1 MRLLRKLMKKQGI
14 APEVLVTDRLR
25 ASGAT
30 AREGGLTAEHVHGKR
45 KNNRTESSH
54 VPIRRRGRK
63 IRGSWSPG
71 SVRRFLAAHAAV
83 ANSFT
88 TCRHLVSAANH
99 SQFQCEAF
107 AVWHKAAELTA

>member
-14 APEVLVTDRLR
+14 APDVLVTDRLR

-54 VPIRRRGRK
+54 VPIRRRGPK
-63 IRGSWSPG
+63 IRGLGSPDLPDA
-71 SVRRFLAAHAAV
+71 FLPPTLPSPTHSPPAA
-83 ANSFT
+83 T
-88 TCRHLVSAANH
+88 
-99 SQFQCEAF
+99 
-107 AVWHKAAELTA
+107 